1 MSIGSLSDFC
11 NMSKCA
17 VTLLHL
23 TTFQLLNKFIK
34 QRYKLALN
42 LRVDFLRGCIIIN
55 MRGLV
60 AGIQQCNPRQFASEL
75 KALNYTIANDFGR
88 ILLIRLHAF
97 MQALVIF
104 SKFVL

>member
-1 MSIGSLSDFC
+1 MSVSLGYTYLKQRKTMSIGSLSDFC

-60 AGIQQCNPRQFASEL
+60 AGIQQCNPRLFIV
-75 KALNYTIANDFGR
+75 N
-88 ILLIRLHAF
+88 
-97 MQALVIF
+97 
-104 SKFVL
+104 